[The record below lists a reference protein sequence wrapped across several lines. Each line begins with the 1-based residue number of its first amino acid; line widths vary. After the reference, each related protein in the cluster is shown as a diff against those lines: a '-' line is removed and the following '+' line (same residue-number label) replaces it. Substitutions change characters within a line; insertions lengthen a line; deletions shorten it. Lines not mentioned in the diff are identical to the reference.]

1 MGGREKVL
9 NLGFPRNDLLFSND
23 SSVKQKL
30 KIKNYKRI
38 IVWMPTFKHINVNIG
53 RSDIK
58 SNTDM
63 SILDDTFIEKIN
75 NYLYE
80 LNSFLIIKYHPH
92 QNLDYVKSLDLSNIK
107 TMTNEDLDSIN
118 VSVYELMSV
127 SDALITDFSSVYLD
141 YLLTNR
147 PIGFE
152 IADIEKYTE
161 GIGFLVDNP
170 LDYMPGEK
178 IKNQDDFYMFL
189 KNLFAGN
196 DKFKLQREELLYKM
210 HDNIDGN
217 SSKRILEYFN
227 IK

>member
-58 SNTDM
+58 SDTDM

-75 NYLYE
+75 NYLNE
-80 LNSFLIIKYHPH
+80 LNGFLIIKYHPH

-127 SDALITDFSSVYLD
+127 SDALITDFS
-141 YLLTNR
+141 
-147 PIGFE
+147 
-152 IADIEKYTE
+152 
-161 GIGFLVDNP
+161 
-170 LDYMPGEK
+170 
-178 IKNQDDFYMFL
+178 
-189 KNLFAGN
+189 
-196 DKFKLQREELLYKM
+196 
-210 HDNIDGN
+210 
-217 SSKRILEYFN
+217 
-227 IK
+227 

>member
-75 NYLYE
+75 NYLNE
-80 LNSFLIIKYHPH
+80 LNGFLIIYYHIH
-92 QNLDYVKSLDLSNIK
+92 
-107 TMTNEDLDSIN
+107 
-118 VSVYELMSV
+118 
-127 SDALITDFSSVYLD
+127 
-141 YLLTNR
+141 
-147 PIGFE
+147 
-152 IADIEKYTE
+152 
-161 GIGFLVDNP
+161 
-170 LDYMPGEK
+170 
-178 IKNQDDFYMFL
+178 
-189 KNLFAGN
+189 
-196 DKFKLQREELLYKM
+196 
-210 HDNIDGN
+210 
-217 SSKRILEYFN
+217 
-227 IK
+227 

>member
-1 MGGREKVL
+1 
-9 NLGFPRNDLLFSND
+9 
-23 SSVKQKL
+23 
-30 KIKNYKRI
+30 
-38 IVWMPTFKHINVNIG
+38 MPTFKHINVNIS
-53 RSDIK
+53 RSDIE
-58 SNTDM
+58 SDTDM

-75 NYLYE
+75 NYLNE
-80 LNSFLIIKYHPH
+80 LNGFLIIKYHPH